1 MFSIFKQ
8 STGSKDTYSAR
19 DLVSNPHYAS
29 IGSGFYVNKDR
40 PEIAP
45 MLEVA
50 SNVTDPDAA
59 IELFIQIS
67 ELQGRVGVRADGK
80 NNLHRLKLVG

>member
-1 MFSIFKQ
+1 MFSIFVQ
-8 STGSKDTYSAR
+8 STVSKDTYSAR
-19 DLVSNPHYAS
+19 DLVLNPHYVP
-29 IGSGFYVNKDR
+29 IVGGLYVNKDY

-45 MLEVA
+45 MREVA